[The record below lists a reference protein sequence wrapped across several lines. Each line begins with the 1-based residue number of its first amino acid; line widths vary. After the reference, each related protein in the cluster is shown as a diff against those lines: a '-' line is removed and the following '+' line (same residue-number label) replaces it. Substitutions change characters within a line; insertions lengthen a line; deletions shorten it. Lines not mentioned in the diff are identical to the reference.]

1 MLRSRLGMVYYKEI
15 VEILQCLLE
24 PPLDRAL
31 EDAEESRRR
40 AVGWVGVRTGKISAQ
55 AVKALRE
62 LSGAGMMD
70 CKKALAENDSNVEK
84 AQEWLRKKGMASAD
98 KKASRIAAD
107 GAVHAYIHAGSRI
120 GVLVE
125 VNCETDFVAK
135 GDTFKAIVANIAM
148 QIAAFPNVE
157 YVSSADVDPEWIEK
171 ERAIEMGKEDLQSK
185 PENIRAKMVEGR
197 INKLKTEKSLM
208 DQPFIMDNTKTV
220 EEFLKENIGTIG
232 EKISVRRFQRFNLG
246 EGIEKR
252 SEDFAAEVAAATA
265 VKAPA
270 PPKEEK
276 KEAATEEKKEAA
288 TEEAKPTVAV
298 SAKAVKALRDMS
310 GAGMMDCKKALAEND
325 NDVEKAQEWLRK
337 KGMASADKKAS
348 RIAADGAVGAYI
360 HAGSRIGVMV
370 EVNCETDFVA
380 KGDTFKA
387 IVADIAMQ
395 IAAFPNVEYVSS
407 ADVDPKFIEKER
419 AIEMGKE
426 DLQSKP
432 ESIRAKMV
440 EGRINK
446 LKTEKSLM
454 DQPYIKD
461 STKTVE
467 QFLKENIG
475 TIGEKISV
483 RRFQRF
489 NLGEG
494 IEKRSEDFAAE
505 VAAAMG
511 N

>member
-1 MLRSRLGMVYYKEI
+1 MVYYKEI

-107 GAVHAYIHAGSRI
+107 GAVGAYIHAGSRI
-120 GVLVE
+120 GVMVE

-157 YVSSADVDPEWIEK
+157 YVSSADVDPEW
-171 ERAIEMGKEDLQSK
+171 
-185 PENIRAKMVEGR
+185 
-197 INKLKTEKSLM
+197 
-208 DQPFIMDNTKTV
+208 
-220 EEFLKENIGTIG
+220 
-232 EKISVRRFQRFNLG
+232 
-246 EGIEKR
+246 
-252 SEDFAAEVAAATA
+252 
-265 VKAPA
+265 
-270 PPKEEK
+270 
-276 KEAATEEKKEAA
+276 
-288 TEEAKPTVAV
+288 
-298 SAKAVKALRDMS
+298 
-310 GAGMMDCKKALAEND
+310 
-325 NDVEKAQEWLRK
+325 
-337 KGMASADKKAS
+337 
-348 RIAADGAVGAYI
+348 
-360 HAGSRIGVMV
+360 
-370 EVNCETDFVA
+370 
-380 KGDTFKA
+380 
-387 IVADIAMQ
+387 
-395 IAAFPNVEYVSS
+395 
-407 ADVDPKFIEKER
+407 IEKER